1 MYFTALPDNST
12 AGFDEQVHFSRFSKD
27 NIIFNALSSHSRC
40 EKHVGCL
47 SFKTVLRGEEWYG
60 IDNRQVAVR
69 PGQFL
74 ILNDDQTYSCRIHR
88 GEVTRVLSIFFKKEH
103 ASAVFRDAVLNEETL
118 LDDPFGHWKKT
129 PEFFQTL
136 TYIDPSLQAQLL
148 DFIAY
153 LDGHAATGAST
164 DEYLVFLLRY
174 MIGAYK
180 SEIKRSEKVNAIK
193 PGTKKEIFRR
203 LCVAKDILHSS
214 YMDKL
219 NLEIISHAACL
230 SVPQLIRQFK
240 AAFGITPHQYLVNLR
255 LQQVAEQLK
264 SGDKPIREIAWQC
277 GFENV
282 SAFSRRFKLQYGI
295 QPERYKKE
303 VVNSGHRSYPH
314 FSR

>member
-1 MYFTALPDNST
+1 MYFTALPNHST
-12 AGFDEQVHFSRFSKD
+12 AGFDEQLHYSRFKKH
-27 NIIFNALSSHSRC
+27 NIIFNALSSQSQC
-40 EKHVGCL
+40 DKHVGCL
-47 SFKTVLRGEEWYG
+47 SFKTVLSGEEWYG

-74 ILNDDQTYSCRIHR
+74 ILNDDQTYSSRIHP
-88 GEVTRVLSIFFKKEH
+88 GEATRVLSIFFKREY
-103 ASAVFRDAVLNEETL
+103 ACAVFRDAILNEEAL
-118 LDDPFGHWKKT
+118 LDDPFSDWKRA

-136 TYIDPSLQAQLL
+136 NYIDPLLQGQLL
-148 DFIAY
+148 NLIAF

-174 MIGAYK
+174 MIGTYTA
-180 SEIKRSEKVNAIK
+180 EVNRSEKVNAIK

-214 YMDKL
+214 YMDRL
-219 NLEIISHAACL
+219 NLAHIGHVACL

-264 SGDKPIREIAWQC
+264 SSDKPIQEIAWQC
-277 GFENV
+277 GFENM
-282 SAFSRRFKLQYGI
+282 SAFCRRFKLQYGI
-295 QPERYKKE
+295 QP
-303 VVNSGHRSYPH
+303 HH
-314 FSR
+314 FSK